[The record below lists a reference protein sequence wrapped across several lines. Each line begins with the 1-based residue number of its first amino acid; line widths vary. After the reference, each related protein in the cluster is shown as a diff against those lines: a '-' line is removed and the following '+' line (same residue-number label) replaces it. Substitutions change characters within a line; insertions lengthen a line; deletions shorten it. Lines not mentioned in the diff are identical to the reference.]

1 MLWCL
6 ACAGTRVDGFVGA
19 VPFVPGVGAVD
30 DDETARLAGRLAKVM
45 LLAVPLGPDMADEGR
60 SFALSLEI
68 TEL

>member
-1 MLWCL
+1 M
-6 ACAGTRVDGFVGA
+6 VDGFVGA

-30 DDETARLAGRLAKVM
+30 DDETAMLAGRLARFSW